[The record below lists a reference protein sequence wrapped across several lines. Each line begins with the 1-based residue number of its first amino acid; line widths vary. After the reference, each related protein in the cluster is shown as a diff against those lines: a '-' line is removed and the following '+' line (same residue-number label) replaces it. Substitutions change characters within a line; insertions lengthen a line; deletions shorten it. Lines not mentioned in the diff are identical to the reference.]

1 MKNPLEHQNGK
12 GSKPRPVKG
21 DIYRSRFDE
30 IFGKGKKEEKPKEVT
45 ETPKKKQEKELC
57 PHCATM
63 NFVQESPWVSKCLKC
78 GWTRL

>member
-30 IFGKGKKEEKPKEVT
+30 IFGKGKKEEKPKY
-45 ETPKKKQEKELC
+45 ELFEEMFNYLN
-57 PHCATM
+57 HYESLSNRRTM
-63 NFVQESPWVSKCLKC
+63 
-78 GWTRL
+78 GR